1 MCDASVDLVV
11 GDGVCV
17 GNGVCCVGDGV
28 CCVGD
33 GVCVGEGEVGVGD
46 VSVKIGVVG
55 DDVSAGV
62 VESGVV
68 GSEFL

>member
-17 GNGVCCVGDGV
+17 R
-28 CCVGD
+28 D
-33 GVCVGEGEVGVGD
+33 GVCVGDGDVGVGD
-46 VSVKIGVVG
+46 ISVKIGVVG
-55 DDVSAGV
+55 DDVGAGV
-62 VESGVV
+62 VASGDV

>member
-17 GNGVCCVGDGV
+17 GNGVC
-28 CCVGD
+28 VGD

-46 VSVKIGVVG
+46 VDVKIGVVG
-55 DDVSAGV
+55 DDVGAGV